1 MYYNLA
7 IYAVPKSVIEE
18 QMQSKKYSSL
28 TQLYESRLLV
38 DIHCGKYGRPIMA
51 SSADLFK
58 EYNLKF
64 SDKVCILDQSL
75 YDDMKTWLHNRLDD
89 LVSNSESANSGDV
102 KVIKEACSKMNTEID
117 FTSEVVLYVRDT
129 VQQRLNAFIAS
140 EVSSDRD

>member
-7 IYAVPKSVIEE
+7 IYAVPKRVIEE
-18 QMQSKKYSSL
+18 QMQSKKYNSL
-28 TQLYESRLLV
+28 TQLYENRLLAG
-38 DIHCGKYGRPIMA
+38 IHCGKYGRPIMA

-89 LVSNSESANSGDV
+89 LVNNSADSEEI
-102 KVIKEACSKMNTEID
+102 KVIKEAHNKMNTEID